1 VHACLV
7 EANRVEP
14 EAEVEEANGDAVE
27 QAEGDDGARVDRLWL
42 EEAQPLRNVQREEG
56 HHEVPARQRRRCINS
71 VYCDGQELLPWR
83 GGWLVLKLGKA
94 RTY

>member
-1 VHACLV
+1 MYACLV

-27 QAEGDDGARVDRLWL
+27 QAEGDDGPRVDRLWL

-56 HHEVPARQRRRCINS
+56 HHEVPARQRHRCIFFPDAKTAIIIRETLAFPS
-71 VYCDGQELLPWR
+71 
-83 GGWLVLKLGKA
+83 
-94 RTY
+94 RTATEF